1 MYDSRDTYPSRSSL
15 MSSIPC
21 TSTLPFITTARYHH
35 VAVASP
41 SMKGND
47 AELAMEI
54 TVISAQGLKNP
65 SSPLLPGRRLR
76 PFAALF
82 YSPDCDRLPSSLHR
96 TRVDEQGARNPD
108 WGDTVRLPLDSSF
121 SSVGASSTNRVPVTP
136 TGAAGGEDGAAVYIV
151 VLSKQT
157 LAGPARLGWCRI
169 PPADILDGFRS
180 PSDLRRLS
188 YALRSPR
195 HGGRGHGVIHVT
207 VRLLGRG
214 LDRLPSPPP
223 PGKPMEEPGWCRL
236 AIGIPVAVP
245 PAAFPPPRWT
255 CSRGPDCVQGGR
267 FAESARPVPT
277 GLTVSPVAASP
288 KDAWLLVSALTSSGN
303 A

>member
-1 MYDSRDTYPSRSSL
+1 

-21 TSTLPFITTARYHH
+21 TSTLPFITTARCHH
-35 VAVASP
+35 VAAASP

-54 TVISAQGLKNP
+54 TVISAQDLKNP

-76 PFAALF
+76 PYAALF

-96 TRVDEQGARNPD
+96 TRVDEHGAHNPD

-121 SSVGASSTNRVPVTP
+121 SSVETS
-136 TGAAGGEDGAAVYIV
+136 AAAGGGGEDGAAVYIV

-157 LAGPARLGWCRI
+157 LSGPARLGWCRI
-169 PPADILDGFRS
+169 PPADILDGFRP

-214 LDRLPSPPP
+214 VDRLPSPPQ
-223 PGKPMEEPGWCRL
+223 PGKPMEEPGWCRV

-245 PAAFPPPRWT
+245 AAALPPPRWT
-255 CSRGPDCVQGGR
+255 YSGGPDCVQGDR
-267 FAESARPVPT
+267 FAESERRRGGPVPT
-277 GLTVSPVAASP
+277 ALTVSRVAASP
-288 KDAWLLVSALTSSGN
+288 KDAWVLVSALTSSGK